1 MASFIRDDNIATVP
15 RKTSVVTVRKPREAD
30 LAAIT
35 AIVNE
40 NARAGHLL
48 PRSEASI
55 RASLADWL
63 VAEVD
68 GKLVGCGS
76 LLLMG
81 QALVE
86 VRSLAVLPAYQ
97 SYGIGGNLVRALVAE
112 AGRRGYTTVFALT
125 RAVAFFLKL
134 GFAITEKE
142 RFPEKVWRDCAICP
156 LRERCDETAVV
167 LELDTETRR
176 RGDMEQGR

>member
-1 MASFIRDDNIATVP
+1 MSIRDAQVGTAP
-15 RKTSVVTVRKPREAD
+15 RSANVITIRPPHEGD
-30 LAAIT
+30 LAALT

-55 RASLADWL
+55 RASLPDWL
-63 VAEVD
+63 IAEID
-68 GKLVGCGS
+68 GVLVGCGS

-81 QALVE
+81 PQLVE
-86 VRSLAVLPAYQ
+86 VRSLAVLPAYR
-97 SYGIGGNLVRALVAE
+97 SYGIGAKIVMALVEE
-112 AGRRGYTTVFALT
+112 ARRRGYATVFALT

-134 GFAITEKE
+134 GFALTNKE

-156 LRERCDETAVV
+156 LQTRCDETAVV
-167 LELDTETRR
+167 IELDRVTR
-176 RGDMEQGR
+176 